1 MVRKPPSVVAATLLL
16 ATAIAGCSDRRG
28 GAPAAD
34 VAGGLRRY
42 TVRGEVVKLPAP
54 GVPRALAVRHE
65 AIDDFA
71 DASGAVVGMS
81 SMVMTFDVAPA
92 VSLDGVGVGDKVEL
106 QLAVGWSPP
115 ALRVD
120 ALRRLPAETALEFRK
135 ARR

>member
-1 MVRKPPSVVAATLLL
+1 MSRALPALAAATLL
-16 ATAIAGCSDRRG
+16 AVTASAGCGDRRG

-34 VAGGLRRY
+34 RAGGLRRY
-42 TVRGEVVKLPAP
+42 TVRGEVVKLPVAGP
-54 GVPRALAVRHE
+54 ARALAVRHE

-92 VSLDGVGVGDKVEL
+92 VSLDGVAVGDKIEL

-120 ALRRLPAETALEFRK
+120 ALRRLPAETALEFRR